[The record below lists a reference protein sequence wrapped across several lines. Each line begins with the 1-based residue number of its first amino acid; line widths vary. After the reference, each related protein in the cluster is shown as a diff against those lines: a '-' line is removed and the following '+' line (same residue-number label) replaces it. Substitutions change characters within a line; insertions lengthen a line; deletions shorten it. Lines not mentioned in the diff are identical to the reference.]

1 MLIDLNTD
9 ELQQIVQIARN
20 ANEALSDA
28 ANLLN
33 SIAIHNDWQCP
44 ERTEINRNT
53 NQYRTQSLQI
63 QTDAE
68 SLYKNIIYAAERFQ
82 QEEQELIK
90 SFASVDEP
98 IARFLSQT
106 PSSGISDKGGAA
118 NAPICGIVSFEPLAD
133 SFGESVSG
141 KT

>member
-9 ELQQIVQIARN
+9 ELQQAVQIARS

-44 ERTEINRNT
+44 ERTEINGNT
-53 NQYRTQSLQI
+53 NRNRTQSLQI
-63 QTDAE
+63 QADAE
-68 SLYKNIIYAAERFQ
+68 SLYKNIMYAAERFQ
-82 QEEQELIK
+82 QEEQETIK

-98 IARFLSQT
+98 IARFLSQV
-106 PSSGISDKGGAA
+106 PASGMSDGRAAGA
-118 NAPICGIVSFEPLAD
+118 PVSGIVSFEPLAD
-133 SFGESVSG
+133 SFSG
-141 KT
+141 AT